1 MSSPLLATAQVS
13 KTPDLSDPSNAV
25 MDAQIPPWDR
35 LPEPETVPG
44 SIDSQEYQPSYLDD
58 PTPGEEAFRKMM
70 DRPLKDV
77 LFPSSRSVWAIEF
90 LRDDAKLWVERRQEC
105 GDVGEVDPSM
115 TQFVDK
121 VVKSSKDLEKLYKEI
136 EPQRQAHA
144 LLVSKL
150 ECAARSMKDMQTQ
163 KFKELNP
170 GVDPTSSDE
179 FLQKLNKIQ
188 EWKSQKLEDQV
199 KVLDQSDQ
207 TLKDHESQHVLI
219 LNDMIHAARAL
230 LDTGAKPVQLDA
242 TADQLMEELSSIL
255 DNKARASH
263 VLAMF
268 TCTYAYIYICI
279 YTCKYIYIYYI

>member
-1 MSSPLLATAQVS
+1 M
-13 KTPDLSDPSNAV
+13 
-25 MDAQIPPWDR
+25 
-35 LPEPETVPG
+35 
-44 SIDSQEYQPSYLDD
+44 
-58 PTPGEEAFRKMM
+58 
-70 DRPLKDV
+70 
-77 LFPSSRSVWAIEF
+77 
-90 LRDDAKLWVERRQEC
+90 
-105 GDVGEVDPSM
+105 
-115 TQFVDK
+115 
-121 VVKSSKDLEKLYKEI
+121 
-136 EPQRQAHA
+136 
-144 LLVSKL
+144 
-150 ECAARSMKDMQTQ
+150 
-163 KFKELNP
+163 
-170 GVDPTSSDE
+170 
-179 FLQKLNKIQ
+179 
-188 EWKSQKLEDQV
+188 